1 MSAELISLLADAD
14 RRILEAYFFG
24 TQDPSLEA
32 VFDAIGV
39 SDEAFVPRLE
49 VAVAQVLLYWT
60 QDDLPQISVV
70 DEDGDLVVGRHAFG
84 RAEPVGRLRFAA
96 DFLFCLNWAD
106 SGPGLSWPEAYHLF
120 RVPGFERYVVTVSR
134 DSDEG
139 AGCCDNVIGHCSAEL
154 APREAARQIVQAWW
168 TFCLEDVEQT
178 RWAYLFEEGLI
189 DRAEA
194 QVWADE
200 VWRDAEEDED
210 EEGDEEDEED
220 EEEARD
226 EHQDDTPGR
235 ERQERK

>member
-1 MSAELISLLADAD
+1 MTADLISLLAHAD
-14 RRILEAYFFG
+14 QRILEAYLLG
-24 TQDPSLEA
+24 HEDPSLEA
-32 VFDAIGV
+32 VFDAMGV
-39 SDEAFVPRLE
+39 SEEAFVPRLE
-49 VAVAQVLLYWT
+49 VAVAQVLLEWT
-60 QDDLPQISVV
+60 QDELPQFSVV
-70 DEDGDLVVGRHAFG
+70 DEDGEVNFGRHAFG
-84 RAEPVGRLRFAA
+84 RAEPAGRLRFAGE
-96 DFLFCLNWAD
+96 FLFCLNWAD
-106 SGPGLSWPEAYHLF
+106 SGPGISWPEAYHLF

-139 AGCCDNVIGHCSAEL
+139 AECCDNVIGHCSAEL

-200 VWRDAEEDED
+200 VWRDAEEDE
-210 EEGDEEDEED
+210 
-220 EEEARD
+220 EEARD